1 MVGNDDEME
10 RSGWDCSLTT
20 WADVGL
26 AGCIRLNRCD
36 CDFVHRQAKI
46 AHTTTARVTMS
57 ATTTIM
63 TSNTVFCCGRNGLSP
78 TLRR

>member
-10 RSGWDCSLTT
+10 RARWDCPLAAR
-20 WADVGL
+20 ADVGFS
-26 AGCIRLNRCD
+26 GCVGLDRCN

-46 AHTTTARVTMS
+46 AHTTTATVTIS

-63 TSNTVFCCGRNGLSP
+63 TSKTVFS
-78 TLRR
+78 